1 MGGKR
6 IACSESTQL
15 QYLYSNEIEKMVE
28 AQMYPNKHRR
38 CRGTDCRSFH
48 KPVIR
53 QQAQDRSQ
61 GRGLLHYGYT
71 SLPGS

>member
-28 AQMYPNKHRR
+28 
-38 CRGTDCRSFH
+38 DIDVSE
-48 KPVIR
+48 
-53 QQAQDRSQ
+53 QA
-61 GRGLLHYGYT
+61 
-71 SLPGS
+71 